1 MIRPSILMLVP
12 ALVAACATTSGPPES
27 ILPET
32 PAGASG
38 GPATS
43 AVFGQKAADA
53 LGLRG
58 EIYELP
64 EHTSKLPDFDKL
76 KPIGAVYATTLNM
89 PERDFKDGF
98 PGVTDRFEWFA
109 IDYHG
114 TFLAPA
120 QAKYKFQ
127 LASDDGSILAIDGK
141 TVIDNDGVH
150 PTVTKEGEVDLQA
163 GAHSIRV
170 EYFQGPRYGIALV
183 LKVGVA
189 EDPLRVFD
197 AHVASPLHAACGAGK
212 LRLTL
217 DGGVLFDVDRDSLQ
231 PGTDVLLAQIKNST
245 VDAFPAAKV
254 VVEGH
259 TDNVGSDAHN
269 DDLSSRRAKT
279 VVGWLTGH
287 GVDLGRLQAR
297 GYGKHWPRYPNT
309 DEAGRA
315 KNRRVEIVVLD
326 PSAATSPACNGAGAT

>member
-1 MIRPSILMLVP
+1 MIRPSILVVLP
-12 ALVAACATTSGPPES
+12 ALVAACASTSEPPVS
-27 ILPET
+27 ILPES
-32 PAGASG
+32 PAGAAG
-38 GPATS
+38 RPAAS
-43 AVFGQKAADA
+43 ANFGQKAADA

-64 EHTSKLPDFDKL
+64 EGTSKLPEFEKL
-76 KPIGAVYATTLNM
+76 KSIGVIYASTLNM
-89 PERDFKDGF
+89 PTRDFKDGF

-120 QAKYKFQ
+120 QAKYKFE
-127 LASDDGSILAIDGK
+127 LSSDDGSILAIDGK

-150 PTVTKEGEVDLQA
+150 PTVTKDAEVDLQA

-183 LKVGVA
+183 LKVGVG
-189 EDPLRVFD
+189 DGPSQLFD
-197 AHVASPLHAACGAGK
+197 AHGASPLQAACGAGK

-217 DGGVLFDVDRDSLQ
+217 EGGVLFDFDHDSLQ
-231 PGTDVLLAQIKNST
+231 PGADVLLAQIKRAT
-245 VDAFPAAKV
+245 VDAFPGAKV

-259 TDNVGSDAHN
+259 TDNVGADGHN
-269 DDLSSRRAKT
+269 DELSSRRAKT
-279 VVGWLTGH
+279 VVSWFKGH
-287 GVDLGRLQAR
+287 GVDGARLEAR
-297 GYGKHWPRYPNT
+297 GYGKRWPRYPNT
-309 DEAGRA
+309 DDAGRA

-326 PSAATSPACNGAGAT
+326 PAAATSPACNAGGAP